1 MNKFK
6 NKEKILSIRID
17 REIETELKT
26 IAKLE
31 GKTVSEI
38 VRIYLRR
45 GIFNYIYN
53 EKEFRR

>member
-1 MNKFK
+1 MNKN
-6 NKEKILSIRID
+6 NKEKMLNIRID

-31 GKTVSEI
+31 CKTVSEI

-45 GIFNYIYN
+45 EIFNYFYN
-53 EKEFRR
+53 ERELLR

>member
-1 MNKFK
+1 MNKNK
-6 NKEKILSIRID
+6 NKEKILNIRID

-38 VRIYLRR
+38 ARIYLRR

-53 EKEFRR
+53 EREIIR